1 MGEERGFISTPH
13 CRCYFPLPPLAAPQ
27 FPTSNKTQFPP
38 LPPSSFFYTHT
49 HPSSVEVHQ
58 NPKSRALIAFS
69 REGGER
75 GGGREKRENSGNL
88 TPTQQIKDT
97 SFAEQGGDQPQK
109 PECPPAS
116 FFFFLPMPQNLIAS
130 FESEEGRG
138 GEAQNP
144 GEAPRAQSPT
154 RRRRKKKSP
163 MGNGHDR
170 YRGKVPFVDFVECA
184 SFTFPSK

>member
-1 MGEERGFISTPH
+1 M
-13 CRCYFPLPPLAAPQ
+13 
-27 FPTSNKTQFPP
+27 
-38 LPPSSFFYTHT
+38 
-49 HPSSVEVHQ
+49 EVHQ

-69 REGGER
+69 REGGKR

-97 SFAEQGGDQPQK
+97 SFAEQGEDQPPK

-130 FESEEGRG
+130 FESAER

-163 MGNGHDR
+163 IGNGHDR
-170 YRGKVPFVDFVECA
+170 CRGKVPFVDFCGVCL
-184 SFTFPSK
+184 FHFPLKIGGEGRNKRPDSNFEYLVPRGKVFRIFQSRTS